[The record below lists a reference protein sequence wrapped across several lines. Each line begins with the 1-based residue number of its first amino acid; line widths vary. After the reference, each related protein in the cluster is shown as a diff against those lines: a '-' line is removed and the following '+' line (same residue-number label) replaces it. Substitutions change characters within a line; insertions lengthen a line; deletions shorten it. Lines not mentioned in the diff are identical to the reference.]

1 MTRIAY
7 TALFFVNAILATAL
21 RAFGDGI
28 LKHLWSFETCNE
40 AVGNPHCVGNQA
52 VYRASFAMS
61 IFFAIMA
68 CVSALSDRGFNNCCC
83 LWCFQLPMY
92 VIIFIGS
99 YTIPNGFFYGYAWV
113 ARVASVL
120 FILLQL
126 VIIVDTV
133 CACFPIVR
141 ILTLDTD
148 YVRDYLITKMEA
160 SDADERA
167 SLLSY
172 SQTSSFGWFW
182 KSAFFALVLLT
193 LGGSLV
199 GIGFLYHYFAKC
211 TLGCVFP
218 SITLGAIIITAVLS
232 ITNWVGEGL
241 LPPSILALYICF
253 LCYESLSSNPDA
265 SCNPFLEYQ
274 ASSTFN
280 TIIAAL
286 IGAATITWTR

>member
-1 MTRIAY
+1 
-7 TALFFVNAILATAL
+7 
-21 RAFGDGI
+21 
-28 LKHLWSFETCNE
+28 
-40 AVGNPHCVGNQA
+40 
-52 VYRASFAMS
+52 MS

-92 VIIFIGS
+92 AIIFTGS

-126 VIIVDTV
+126 VIIIDTV
-133 CACFPIVR
+133 Y
-141 ILTLDTD
+141 

-160 SDADERA
+160 SNADERV

-172 SQTSSFGWFW
+172 SQTSSYGWFW

-211 TLGCVFP
+211 TLGYVFP
-218 SITLGAIIITAVLS
+218 SITLGAIIITAVFS

-265 SCNPFLEYQ
+265 SCNPLLEYQ

-286 IGAATITWTR
+286 IGAATITWTSWSTASSLIRVDTKETSNEPTTADDDEEADLPRSVSSSPSQMLVFYLY